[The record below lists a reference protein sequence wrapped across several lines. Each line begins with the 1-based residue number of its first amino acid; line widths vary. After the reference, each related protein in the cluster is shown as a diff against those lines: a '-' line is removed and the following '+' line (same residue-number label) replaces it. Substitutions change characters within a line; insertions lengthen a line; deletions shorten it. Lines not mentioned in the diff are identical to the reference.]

1 MLGVIALSYVS
12 AVVLDRTK
20 TTRVRRLLMIA
31 AIAGMVA
38 VIGYYKYSGFA
49 VENINRVLGTSL
61 PVPAVIMPI
70 GISFFTFQSMSYV
83 IDVYRRTVPAQKNP
97 LYVALYVSLF
107 PQLVAGSHCPV

>member
-1 MLGVIALSYVS
+1 MVFSSFAFLFLFLPAVLVCYFLIPPRFRSARNLILLLFSLCFYLYGEPKGIGVMLGVIALSYVS

-49 VENINRVLGTSL
+49 V
-61 PVPAVIMPI
+61 
-70 GISFFTFQSMSYV
+70 
-83 IDVYRRTVPAQKNP
+83 
-97 LYVALYVSLF
+97 
-107 PQLVAGSHCPV
+107 